1 MGDFKVFV
9 IAHWP
14 LWLAF
19 VLILIALIVEE
30 VRGGSTGAS
39 QLSPGHVVDLINQES
54 AVVLDI
60 RNKQAY
66 NAGHIID
73 AINIPVDDLEKDLRK
88 INKHKSKKLIIVCQ
102 TGADAHKAVKVLK
115 INGFKQLFSL
125 KGGVKLWEEAN
136 LPLEHKGK

>member
-1 MGDFKVFV
+1 MFAKGQHFCWGQKIFTSRLGL
-9 IAHWP
+9 IY
-14 LWLAF
+14 WLKSSIF
-19 VLILIALIVEE
+19 YFFN
-30 VRGGSTGAS
+30 
-39 QLSPGHVVDLINQES
+39 PKN
-54 AVVLDI
+54 LDI

-73 AINIPVDDLEKDLRK
+73 AINIPVDNLEKELKK

-102 TGADAHKAVKVLK
+102 AGADAHKAVRVLK

-125 KGGVKLWEEAN
+125 KGGVKLWEESN